1 VFDGHFYFFV
11 LVGFIAQ
18 LVDGALGMAYGVISN
33 SLLLAAGMPPAVA
46 SASVHAA
53 EIVTTGVSGLSHHT
67 FGNVD
72 RTLLKRLAIPGVIG
86 AAAGAYALASAPGG
100 AIKPFIA
107 LYLLSMGLLI
117 LWKTFRRVGQSRPV
131 RHVSVLG
138 LAGGFCDAIGGG
150 GWGPVVTSTLVARG
164 HDPRISIGS
173 VNLAEWFVTVSASV
187 VFVLTIGLTGWPTIL
202 ALIIGGVIAAPMAAL
217 TTRIIPTRPLMGLVG
232 VLIVVTSLRTIIQAW
247 F

>member
-1 VFDGHFYFFV
+1 VFDGHFFFFV
-11 LVGFIAQ
+11 LVGFFAQ

-33 SLLLAAGMPPAVA
+33 SLLLAAGLPPAVA

-53 EIVTTGVSGLSHHT
+53 EIVTTGVSGLSHRA

-72 RTLLKRLAIPGVIG
+72 RRLLKRLAIPGVIG
-86 AAAGAYALASAPGG
+86 AALGAYALASAPGG

-107 LYLLSMGLLI
+107 LYLLEMGLLI
-117 LWKTFRRVGQSRPV
+117 LWKTVRGVGTSRAV
-131 RHVSVLG
+131 RHVSILG

-173 VNLAEWFVTVSASV
+173 VNLAEWC
-187 VFVLTIGLTGWPTIL
+187 
-202 ALIIGGVIAAPMAAL
+202 
-217 TTRIIPTRPLMGLVG
+217 
-232 VLIVVTSLRTIIQAW
+232 
-247 F
+247 